1 MRFMSTLRCKCGHII
16 RDRCDFLPYKGEVR
30 RDQDSEE
37 FWETACNELALLV
50 SAVVES
56 RRDEWI
62 GRHFLPGYPLDE
74 PDDGLISDFL
84 SMLDNKIASKV
95 YECEVCGRLWV
106 QEQPNV
112 NAYYS
117 YRPDTDD
124 VNQVLASA
132 RYANSKSELAQDSQ
146 KHKE

>member
-1 MRFMSTLRCKCGHII
+1 MRFMSALRCKCRHTI
-16 RDRCDFLPYKGEVR
+16 RDRRDFLSYKGEVR

-62 GRHFLPGYPLDE
+62 GRQFLPGYPLDG
-74 PDDGLISDFL
+74 PDERLISDFL
-84 SMLDNKIASKV
+84 CMLNNKIASKV
-95 YECEVCGRLWV
+95 YECEVCGRLWM
-106 QEQPNV
+106 QKQPGVNV
-112 NAYYS
+112 YYS

-124 VNQVLASA
+124 TNRVLASA
-132 RYANSKSELAQDSQ
+132 RYANSDLKQIEDN
-146 KHKE
+146 